1 MELTV
6 RADDSVYYDYSPT
19 SDAEDLR
26 WWTQLMVTIMA
37 IALAMAFWLGR
48 CSVRR
53 TPAAPPAAAA
63 PRPVVPPAAPPA
75 AAAPRPVV
83 QPRAR
88 SIRTQSMVTYQRT
101 RTVPRFHVVTEREQG
116 AWSD

>member
-53 TPAAPPAAAA
+53 TA
-63 PRPVVPPAAPPA
+63 AAPPA